1 MALSF
6 WGFII
11 LRIIARTYDTQDKLL
26 PIFEVWS
33 PELTKNEG
41 WVFSLIRGF
50 SLFFGGSIFLRY
62 PIFPT
67 KFGNV
72 KLIAKI
78 SFHWW
83 TDELVQIAW
92 LATRDCFGPELYKSC
107 NLWRTHFKAPGSLSD
122 FSEIEERFE
131 LEKQKKLTI
140 IISSSYLASSP
151 RSNIRW

>member
-6 WGFII
+6 CGFII
-11 LRIIARTYDTQDKLL
+11 LRIIARKHDFGFREKKLFASTQDKLL

-33 PELTKNEG
+33 RELTKNEG

-78 SFHWW
+78 SFHGW

-107 NLWRTHFKAPGSLSD
+107 NLWRTHFKAPGSLSV
-122 FSEIEERFE
+122 FSEIEERF
-131 LEKQKKLTI
+131 
-140 IISSSYLASSP
+140 
-151 RSNIRW
+151 